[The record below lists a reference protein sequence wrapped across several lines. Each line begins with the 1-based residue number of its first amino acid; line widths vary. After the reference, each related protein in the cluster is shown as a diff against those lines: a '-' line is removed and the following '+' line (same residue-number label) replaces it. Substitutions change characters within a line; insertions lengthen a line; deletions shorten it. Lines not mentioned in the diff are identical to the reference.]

1 MNLLFI
7 HGNFPGQFLDLAP
20 FLAQQSAD
28 RTVFLTESDN
38 PQGLELPGVEI
49 MRFIPHRQPAEGVH
63 AYLRSSELAVLRGQ
77 AVLRA
82 VVNLSEQGF
91 TPDVAVVHGG
101 EGFGLY
107 LKTLLP
113 KLRLISYRT

>member
-20 FLAQQSAD
+20 YLARHVAD

-38 PQGLELPGVEI
+38 PQGIDLAEVELVQ
-49 MRFIPHRQPAEGVH
+49 FLLHRQPAEGVH
-63 AYLRSSELAVLRGQ
+63 AYLRPSEEAVLRGQ

-82 VVNLSEQGF
+82 MLQ
-91 TPDVAVVHGG
+91 
-101 EGFGLY
+101 
-107 LKTLLP
+107 
-113 KLRLISYRT
+113 LREE